1 MKEYLDRME
10 AERTELNGKIE
21 KLQAFLLSDKVQ
33 ALDFVQTFNLKT
45 QAAIMTAYSEILL
58 ARITYDSNKGEQK

>member
-1 MKEYLDRME
+1 MKEYIDRME

-21 KLQAFLLSDKVQ
+21 KLHAFLLSDKVQ